1 MSKNTVIEMSNASP
15 FQDMLTEVLREGA
28 RKILQEALEIELEA
42 VLNEYKADRFTD
54 GRQRLV
60 RNGYHRTRKVQTGIG
75 EVDARVPR
83 MRDRYEEGDKVVYQS
98 QILPPYLRRSK
109 SIESLLP
116 WLYLKGIST
125 GDFPEA
131 LESLWEEAL
140 KGCHNRQSAG

>member
-15 FQDMLTEVLREGA
+15 FQDTLTEVLREGA

-42 VLNEYKADRFTD
+42 VLDEYKADRFRD

-83 MRDRYEEGDKVVYQS
+83 MRDRYEEGDNVVYQS

-116 WLYLKGIST
+116 WLYLKGIS
-125 GDFPEA
+125 
-131 LESLWEEAL
+131 
-140 KGCHNRQSAG
+140 K